1 MANHFHFFCTTQTQ
15 AGSDLVL
22 DININ
27 SKPTQLQVICVTG
40 TILIEGESGEI
51 LGVPTAPIVL
61 TDGMIWNFN
70 EISYVEAKITILDGT
85 TYQLASNE

>member
-1 MANHFHFFCTTQTQ
+1 MANHFHFKCTTQTQ
-15 AGSDLVL
+15 SGSDLVIPI
-22 DININ
+22 DIH

-40 TILIEGESGEI
+40 TINIEGEAGEI
-51 LGVPTAPIVL
+51 LGIPVAPIVL

-70 EISYVEAKITILDGT
+70 EISYVEATITIIDGT